1 MWLQRIFNSVLLQ
14 VVLAMVIGI
23 LCGLFFGEKTDIVK
37 WIGEAYVRL
46 LQMTAIPYIIVALI
60 CSIGKLSP
68 AWAGRVGLR
77 GAGILLLLW
86 IVCILTVLAIPI
98 AYPDWQSASYFNP
111 DEIERGDSFNP
122 LALYIPANIFKSL
135 ANSVLPAVIVFCIS
149 FGVALIFVEGK
160 TQLLGALQAVMDALS
175 RMASFVARFTP
186 LAFFAVAAYAS
197 GKLDLT
203 ELSRLQIYLGTY
215 VVAWLLLIFW
225 TFPVLVSLSSPFSYK
240 AVMRHSQLPMMT
252 AFAAGTVLVALPL
265 IVESCKKMLA
275 ESGISDE
282 ESVASAE
289 MMVPV
294 VYSLPKAGV
303 FLGLGFILFA
313 AWFVGAPLSLYQYPA
328 FAAVGVVSIFGGLT
342 VALPFMLDFCG
353 LAADLFKLFLVSA
366 ALTINLQSAL
376 GAMHG
381 VAVCLLVACAVIGR
395 LRWRRLMGG
404 IALSVVLAITIFY
417 GGYHAFSKLIPFE
430 YKADKEFLAKRL
442 LNEPVAA
449 ERVTAP
455 VPLPPTDLHLDRL
468 QVIRK
473 RGSLRVG
480 YRRQDRLPGLF
491 INSQQEMVG
500 MEMELMHT
508 LARDLGVR
516 LELVQLKEENL
527 VEWLNDGRIDIME
540 GGALTPQ
547 RAGDVAF
554 TQPYLTLTP
563 GFVVHD
569 KERHRFTDL
578 SAVAQMPPLKVAVP
592 PLYYIPYYLD
602 QARERLPNVEFVRVE
617 SARQFF
623 KGQLEGVDTLFS
635 SVEMGAAYTF
645 MFPRYSIVVPT
656 GLNLRVPIAFAVARD
671 QVQWL
676 NYLNSWLDL
685 KMSTGVTDLYY
696 DYWVLGKR
704 ITGPKKRWS
713 IMRNVLEWI
722 D

>member
-1 MWLQRIFNSVLLQ
+1 MWLRRIIDSVLLQ
-14 VVLAMVIGI
+14 VILAMVIGI
-23 LCGLFFGEKTDIVK
+23 FCGLFFGEKMEVVK

-68 AWAGRVGLR
+68 EWAGRVGLR
-77 GAGILLLLW
+77 GPGILLLLW

-98 AYPDWQSASYFNP
+98 AFPDWPSASYFSP
-111 DEIERGDSFNP
+111 DDVDRTESFNP

-149 FGVALIFVEGK
+149 FGVALIFVQGK
-160 TQLLGALQAVMDALS
+160 AQLLGALQAVTNALS
-175 RMASFVARFTP
+175 RMASFIAKFTP

-197 GKLDLT
+197 GKLELA

-215 VVAWLLLIFW
+215 VVAWLLLVFW

-240 AVMRHSQLPMMT
+240 AVLRNAQLPMLT

-265 IVESCKKMLA
+265 IAESCRKMLEEA
-275 ESGISDE
+275 DISDQ
-282 ESVASAE
+282 ESVATAE

-328 FAAVGVVSIFGGLT
+328 FAAVGVVAIFGGLT

-376 GAMHG
+376 GALHG

-395 LRWRRLMGG
+395 LRWRRLVLG
-404 IALSVVLAITIFY
+404 IGLSVALAIAIFA
-417 GGYHAFSKLIPFE
+417 GGYHVFSRLIPFE
-430 YKADKEFLAKRL
+430 YRADQVFLAKRL
-442 LNEPVAA
+442 LNEPVAT
-449 ERVTAP
+449 EDVTEP
-455 VPLPPTDLHLDRL
+455 GPLMPTDLNRDRL
-468 QVIRK
+468 QVIRE

-480 YRRQDRLPGLF
+480 YRRRDRLPGIFL
-491 INSQQEMVG
+491 NSQQELVG
-500 MEMELMHT
+500 MEMEFMHA

-516 LELVQLKEENL
+516 LALVQIKEEKAAQ
-527 VEWLNDGRIDIME
+527 WLNDGRIDIME
-540 GGALTPQ
+540 GGALTPE
-547 RAGDVAF
+547 RAGVVGF

-569 KERHRFTDL
+569 QERHRFTKL
-578 SAVAQMPPLKVAVP
+578 SAVAQLPPMKVAVA

-602 QARERLPNVEFVRVE
+602 QARERLPNVQFVRID
-617 SARQFF
+617 SAKQFF
-623 KGQLEGVDTLFS
+623 KGELEGVDLLFS
-635 SVEMGAAYTF
+635 SVEMGAAWTF
-645 MFPRYSIVVPT
+645 MYPRYSIVVPA
-656 GLNLRVPIAFAVARD
+656 GLNLKVPIAFAVARD

-676 NYLNSWLDL
+676 NFLNSWLDL
-685 KMSTGVTDLYY
+685 KMSTGVTELYY
-696 DYWVLGKR
+696 DYWVLGKSVR
-704 ITGPKKRWS
+704 GPKKRWS
-713 IMRNVLEWI
+713 ILRNVLNRE